1 MQHIIRS
8 ITIKNESGV
17 GPRPHSFF
25 LCPFFLAYGSFDS
38 VCLQQTKITLLF
50 NFVLAMVGAPFL
62 PSSGYLKLET
72 GNVLRLL

>member
-1 MQHIIRS
+1 MSHIIRS
-8 ITIKNESGV
+8 ITIKTSQGWAL
-17 GPRPHSFF
+17 GLIHFF
-25 LCPFFLAYGSFDS
+25 LAPFLAYGSFDS
-38 VCLQQTKITLLF
+38 VCLQQTKITMVF